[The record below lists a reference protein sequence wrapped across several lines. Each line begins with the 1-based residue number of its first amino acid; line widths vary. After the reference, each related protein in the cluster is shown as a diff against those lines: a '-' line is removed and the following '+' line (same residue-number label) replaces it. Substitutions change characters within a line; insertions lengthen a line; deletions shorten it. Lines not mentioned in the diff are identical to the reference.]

1 MKSPAELALAIHD
14 SGVAEWL
21 RSTLGAVAV
30 VEAIHV
36 MAIATVFGTILVV
49 DLRLLGVPNA
59 ARAFTRVSRELLP
72 ITWAAFGASVI
83 TGALLFSVNAV
94 TYYGNTAFRVKM
106 ALLFLAGLNMLL
118 FHRFTFRTVDVWD
131 QAATPPRAARLAGA
145 LSLLS
150 WIAIV
155 VIARWIGFTK
165 GYDFTIPE
173 SVDFDFTSLR

>member
-1 MKSPAELALAIHD
+1 MTSLADLAVTIHD
-14 SGVAEWL
+14 SGIAEWL
-21 RSTLGAVAV
+21 RSTLGAVAI

-36 MAIATVFGTILVV
+36 MAIATVFGTILIV
-49 DLRLLGVPNA
+49 DLRLLGVPSS
-59 ARAFTRVSRELLP
+59 ARAFTRVLRELLP
-72 ITWAAFGASVI
+72 ITWTAFAASVV
-83 TGALLFSVNAV
+83 TGALLFSVNAI

-106 ALLFLAGLNMLL
+106 ALLLLAGVNMLL

-145 LSLLS
+145 VSLLS

-165 GYDFTIPE
+165 GYDFAIPE
-173 SVDFDFTSLR
+173 ELNFDFTSVQ